1 MFERRAIP
9 IFIHSGPRITKFQP
23 KRLQGHLCTM
33 PWNSIGVG
41 LNGDVFLCQCEL
53 WLPTNIGNI
62 WDDDLATLMQS
73 DTARAIR
80 RSIINGTYEYCDES
94 VCYVLQQ
101 KELQSIDQIHPMELR
116 QTMKDEHGWL
126 MPTHIMLALDP
137 TCNLSC
143 PSCRTEIVRK
153 GDDDQDRIEHISKR
167 LVDNLFSHATDQ
179 QVNVTVSTSG
189 ELFASEVLMRTVNQ
203 IDLSLIPRLNLQIQ
217 TNGLLLPKRWHRI
230 ADKHRNIGMVT
241 VTVDAAT
248 AKTYETVRR
257 GGRWAD
263 MLAALDFIRDLK
275 QSFGFELRL
284 RMVVQK
290 SNYQEAPAF
299 YDLAQTYLADLVEYT
314 RLTNW
319 HTWPYIE
326 FKQHDI
332 LDPKHQ
338 KYQMAQ
344 QVLKDCINLPR
355 TWHNFVL

>member
-1 MFERRAIP
+1 
-9 IFIHSGPRITKFQP
+9 
-23 KRLQGHLCTM
+23 M
-33 PWNSIGVG
+33 PWNSIGIG
-41 LNGDVFLCQCEL
+41 LNGDVFLCQCEA

-80 RSIINGTYEYCDES
+80 RSIIDGNYEYCNES

-101 KELQSIDQIHPMELR
+101 QELQTIDQIHPQELR
-116 QTMKDEHGWL
+116 AAMQDEHSWL

-143 PSCRTEIVRK
+143 PSCRTEVTK
-153 GDDDQDRIEHISKR
+153 KVDDDQDRIEYLSQR
-167 LVDNLFSHATDQ
+167 LITNLFGHATNQ
-179 QVNVTVSTSG
+179 QINVTVSTSG

-203 IDLSLIPRLNLQIQ
+203 IDLDLIPGLNLQIQ
-217 TNGLLLPKRWHRI
+217 TNGLLLPKRWSRI
-230 ADKHRNIGMVT
+230 ADKHNNIGMIT

-248 AKTYETVRR
+248 ADTYEIVRR
-257 GGRWAD
+257 GGRWSD

-275 QSFGFELRL
+275 QSLGFELRL

-290 SNYQEAPAF
+290 TNYQEAPAF
-299 YDLAQTYLADLVEYT
+299 YDLAQNYLADLVEYT

-319 HTWPYIE
+319 HTWPYTE
-326 FKQHDI
+326 FKTHDI
-332 LDPKHQ
+332 LDPNHP
-338 KYQMAQ
+338 KYKLAQ
-344 QVLKDCINLPR
+344 TVLGNCINRPS